1 MKKLLI
7 LLLALLIAG
16 SMWMLLAKNSVS
28 SSINI
33 QAKLAD
39 VKDYTYY
46 LDKGNDAI
54 GKSMTKLDLVIVEPL
69 EMQQKYIVNA
79 QKSGTLVY
87 GYINVMEADKWNT
100 ALYQQ
105 LKEEDF
111 YRDKQGERMY
121 FAKWDSF
128 LMDLT
133 STHYQD
139 ILLAE
144 IEQQIVQKG
153 LDGVFLDTVGNINSY
168 LPEDEQ
174 KWQNEAMLSFIQQ
187 IKKRHPNI
195 SVAQNWGFQTLAD
208 YTAPYIDF
216 IMREDFSYPVVGKD
230 KWSLDMMQ
238 QLVHIRNK
246 FGTQVMAIGFEEES
260 KSRALAEKHHFKFF
274 YSPAGSY
281 YNSWQSSL
289 LPSDKRLF

>member
-1 MKKLLI
+1 
-7 LLLALLIAG
+7 
-16 SMWMLLAKNSVS
+16 MLK
-28 SSINI
+28 
-33 QAKLAD
+33 
-39 VKDYTYY
+39 
-46 LDKGNDAI
+46 
-54 GKSMTKLDLVIVEPL
+54 
-69 EMQQKYIVNA
+69 
-79 QKSGTLVY
+79 KSGTLVY

-208 YTAPYIDF
+208 YTAPYVDF
-216 IMREDFSYPVVGKD
+216 IMWEDFSYPVVGKD
-230 KWSLDMMQ
+230 EWSLDMMQ

-246 FGTQVMAIGFEEES
+246 FGTQVMTIGFEEEA

-289 LPSDKRLF
+289 LPSDK

>member
-28 SSINI
+28 SSTSI

-208 YTAPYIDF
+208 YTATYVDF
-216 IMREDFSYPVVGKD
+216 IMWEDFSYPVVGKD
-230 KWSLDMMQ
+230 EWSLDMMQ

-246 FGTQVMAIGFEEES
+246 FGSQVMTIGFEEEA

-289 LPSDKRLF
+289 LPSDK